1 MIYKIFN
8 EPKYSA
14 LTQVLINRGLK
25 FDELDTWLNADGKQI
40 YDESLFGQEM
50 VNRLIQRIIQAYHDE
65 DNITVV
71 VDSDADGFTS
81 AAIFINYLYAQW
93 PEYASTHIDYIL
105 HTGKQH
111 GLADCYEDILNDN
124 WTKLVVI
131 PDAGTNDVNEM
142 QALLDNG
149 IDVICMDHH
158 HSDVWNKNAIIINN
172 QICDYPNKNLSGAGV
187 TWHMCRAMDSYF
199 SNGGNYF
206 EVKCHSVDLL
216 DLAALGNLSDMMDYR
231 SLETRA
237 IINLGLKNIKNPFFY
252 YMTEKNK
259 FSINKMGGINYMS
272 IAFYVTPFIN
282 AMVRSGTAEE
292 KDMIFKSFLQMYAF
306 EEIPS
311 GKRGHKGEMVPRV
324 EEAVRIC
331 TNVKARQ
338 TKLQDSTMAL
348 LENKILEENL
358 LDNAILIFKCEP
370 GQVEKNLAGLVANKI
385 QAKYQRPCLVLIKSK
400 SKDDKE
406 VFYRGSA
413 RNYSMSEIQ
422 DMRQLCEDT
431 GDVEYAQ
438 GHSSA
443 FGISI
448 PESKLEDFIESTNE
462 KYKNVSDSPI
472 YWVDFIWSLNNMS
485 SDDILSIAEAKSY
498 WGQEI
503 SEPYV
508 AIKDIPLTSVQ
519 LMGLEKG
526 HPTLKIQLNNGVSV
540 IRFKA
545 SEEEYQMWTQPN
557 MVLTGVCRC
566 AKNEWQGRVSAQL
579 ILEDYKL
586 ETK

>member
-71 VDSDADGFTS
+71 VYSDADGFTS

-93 PEYASTHIDYIL
+93 PEYAATHIDYIL

-131 PDAGTNDVNEM
+131 PDAGTNDVDEM

-252 YMTEKNK
+252 YMTEKNE

-413 RNYSMSEIQ
+413 RNYNMSEIQ

-438 GHSSA
+438 GR
-443 FGISI
+443 
-448 PESKLEDFIESTNE
+448 K
-462 KYKNVSDSPI
+462 
-472 YWVDFIWSLNNMS
+472 
-485 SDDILSIAEAKSY
+485 
-498 WGQEI
+498 
-503 SEPYV
+503 
-508 AIKDIPLTSVQ
+508 
-519 LMGLEKG
+519 
-526 HPTLKIQLNNGVSV
+526 
-540 IRFKA
+540 
-545 SEEEYQMWTQPN
+545 
-557 MVLTGVCRC
+557 
-566 AKNEWQGRVSAQL
+566 
-579 ILEDYKL
+579 
-586 ETK
+586 